1 MSELIFA
8 EANPEKILA
17 DLTAEFER
25 VYKEATGQS
34 ITLRPADTARLMLA
48 TVTFAEEHLEVL
60 IDYCAK
66 MNLVQYSEGKYL
78 DALVWGV
85 TDPRKD
91 PVPAYTTVQI
101 RFSTA
106 LTAAQTIPKGTRI
119 TAGDSIYWAA
129 DKDTVVPVGS
139 LYADIRFVCQT
150 PGAAYN
156 GYPAGTITTLV
167 DTSNIRYFASLTN
180 TDTSS
185 GGADRETDEEL
196 RERFRIAPESFSTA
210 GPELAYVYFAKQ
222 FDANIADVRV
232 ISPTPG
238 TVVNY
243 VATKDGTTPSDAYF
257 EELKKHISQK
267 TKRPLTD
274 NVLAASPDSVWYSID
289 ATYYIDA
296 ENAARETEIRSEVE
310 KAVEQFVVWQSSR
323 IGRDVDPSELI
334 RLMKNAG
341 ASRVSVTSPV
351 YTKLQRGEY
360 NQSSG
365 SYDKMEIAKLN
376 EKTVKYGGMSD
387 G

>member
-1 MSELIFA
+1 MSELFFT

-17 DLTAEFER
+17 DLTAEFEK
-25 VYKEATGQS
+25 VYKTATGQS

-85 TDPRKD
+85 TEPRKD

-106 LTAAQTIPKGTRI
+106 LTAEQTIPKGTRI

-129 DKDTVVPVGS
+129 EKDTVVPVGS

-243 VATKDGTTPSDAYF
+243 VATKDGSKPSDAYF
-257 EELKKHISQK
+257 DELKKHLSQK

-274 NVLAASPDSVWYSID
+274 NVMAKSPDDVSYKID

-296 ENAARETEIRSEVE
+296 ENAARETEIRSAVVE
-310 KAVEQFVVWQSSR
+310 AVEQFVTWQSSK
-323 IGRDVDPSELI
+323 IGRDIDPSELI

-341 ASRVSVTSPV
+341 ASRVTVAFPV
-351 YTKLQRGEY
+351 YTALQRGEY
-360 NQSSG
+360 NAESG
-365 SYDKMEIAKLN
+365 VYDKMEIARLS
-376 EKTVKYGGMSD
+376 EKTVKYGGLSD